1 MKYYVINLDRRT
13 DRLESFQVM
22 MDSHKLEFVRIPA
35 VDGQVWTVTDWKKQG
50 RAKESYWRG
59 AGACRASH
67 LQTLK
72 IAINANEFPCCV
84 LEDDCVLEQI
94 PNVADNSGMVLLG
107 GEVLKSGIYGTHAIM
122 YCDLQSCLKWFCY
135 LSCHK
140 NTVDSVCNMYR
151 KLGNVKV
158 FSKGFITY
166 QRSDYSDIIGEVRSE
181 SWTKISPK
189 VE

>member
-1 MKYYVINLDRRT
+1 MKYYVINLERRA
-13 DRLESFQVM
+13 DRLESFQTM
-22 MDSHKLEFVRIPA
+22 MDSHGLEFERVPA
-35 VDGQVWTVTDWKKQG
+35 VDWQIWIVADWKKQG

-94 PNVADNSGMVLLG
+94 PDVSDNSGMVLLG
-107 GEVLKSGIYGTHAIM
+107 GEVLKNGIYGAHAIL
-122 YCDLQSCLKWFCY
+122 YTDLQSCLKWFCY

-140 NTVDSVCNMYR
+140 NTVDGVCNMYR
-151 KLGNVKV
+151 RLGNVKV
-158 FSKGFITY
+158 YSGGFIAF
-166 QRSDYSDIIGEVRSE
+166 QRSDYSDIICQVRPE
-181 SWTKISPK
+181 SWTKILL
-189 VE
+189 